1 MTVTKEQLQER
12 VDELSDLVN
21 ILIGR
26 LALLESK
33 VEELNNDS

>member
-1 MTVTKEQLQER
+1 MTVSKERLQER

-26 LALLESK
+26 LARLESK
-33 VEELNNDS
+33 IEELNTDR

>member
-1 MTVTKEQLQER
+1 MTVSKDQLQER

-26 LALLESK
+26 LAHLESK
-33 VEELNNDS
+33 VEELNNDR